1 MNIPIRLLIGLFIT
15 LPLAALASERGN
27 KQTETLSNIT
37 RTVVT
42 SSEWSQVLFAEPKK
56 AKRTR
61 YWILVW
67 QDTHRQTGEI
77 TYDGNTSLSLCG
89 YKEISGIPNP
99 RAVFDQYEQQW
110 NAAKSRAQENAQE
123 KNDTCSIL

>member
-1 MNIPIRLLIGLFIT
+1 MNRSMIVFMVLLAT
-15 LPLAALASERGN
+15 LPSAITVASERSN
-27 KQTETLSNIT
+27 KQTETFSNIT

-42 SSEWSQVLFAEPKK
+42 SSEWSQVLFTEPKK

-67 QDTHRQTGEI
+67 RDTHRQTGET
-77 TYDGNTSLSLCG
+77 TYDGNTSLSPCG
-89 YKEISGIPNP
+89 HNEISGIPNP
-99 RAVFDQYEQQW
+99 PAVFHEYEQQW
-110 NAAKSRAQENAQE
+110 NEAKNNAQE